1 MLISVIG
8 VHIGRGIPMN
18 LGEKQDLVDELRR
31 QIELCA
37 RQVDAYSNKRDKN
50 AKNMWYYW
58 YGRREECE
66 QILAYIQNKMEQPA
80 LK

>member
-1 MLISVIG
+1 
-8 VHIGRGIPMN
+8 MN

>member
-1 MLISVIG
+1 MLISVIS

-58 YGRREECE
+58 YGRTGRMR
-66 QILAYIQNKMEQPA
+66 ADSRVYPKQNGTA
-80 LK
+80 GS

>member
-1 MLISVIG
+1 MLSGVISL
-8 VHIGRGIPMN
+8 HTGRGIPMN
-18 LGEKQDLVDELRR
+18 LDEKQDLVEELRR

-37 RQVDAYSNKRDKN
+37 RQVDAYANKRDKN

-66 QILAYIQNKMEQPA
+66 QILSYIQNHTAQPA
-80 LK
+80 LD